1 MYQVLCLQVQ
11 VKYQVLLVC
20 RATALGNVYTV
31 GEDRTCVVREICSP
45 TDRQTDRRTE
55 TLMACCHVYVEL
67 IADVFRQVRRRLF
80 ADEELQE
87 NTSFFAST
95 ATDDQQQRTEVRC
108 PVRAVTLLGSVSLT
122 FFYFILFNTFTVAQN
137 TQSASQTT
145 VL

>member
-1 MYQVLCLQVQ
+1 M
-11 VKYQVLLVC
+11 
-20 RATALGNVYTV
+20 
-31 GEDRTCVVREICSP
+31 CSSGDML
-45 TDRQTDRRTE
+45 TDRPTDRRTE
-55 TLMACCHVYVEL
+55 TLMACCRVYVEL

-122 FFYFILFNTFTVAQN
+122 FFFNFILFNTFTVAQN
-137 TQSASQTT
+137 TQSARQTT

>member
-20 RATALGNVYTV
+20 RATV

-55 TLMACCHVYVEL
+55 TLMACCRVYVEL

-108 PVRAVTLLGSVSLT
+108 PVRAVTFLGSVSLT
-122 FFYFILFNTFTVAQN
+122 FFFYFILFNTFTVAQN

>member
-1 MYQVLCLQVQ
+1 M
-11 VKYQVLLVC
+11 
-20 RATALGNVYTV
+20 
-31 GEDRTCVVREICSP
+31 CSSGDML
-45 TDRQTDRRTE
+45 TDRPTDRRTE
-55 TLMACCHVYVEL
+55 TLMACCRVYVEL

-122 FFYFILFNTFTVAQN
+122 FFLFYFI
-137 TQSASQTT
+137 
-145 VL
+145 